1 MKQILL
7 LTFCNILLSAVK
19 SQPTISPS
27 QNNEY
32 CPGVEYTFTVTIPK
46 PYQGMIAIGG
56 CTITQY
62 PFSPV
67 GSTFTFKGKFGDFN
81 QKQIFRV
88 YYEDGTHY
96 DFEFKKIKSLWGVVS
111 CAKIP
116 NQGPITAPRCQ
127 IVNIPISVNDVQ
139 WGNVYEDPVTC
150 YGSISD
156 FEYQLPVGWSIG
168 ATTSTGN
175 NWIPGDNNVTITS
188 DMSNGV
194 NGVILIRPRNTC
206 GAGLQNGQF
215 PGLIPISRP
224 APSLS
229 ITGSQYTI
237 CSGCKSFQIN
247 GMPAGATVQWGI
259 SGSDASISG
268 SSTSPTVSICRNTS
282 ANTVATLTATVT
294 HCTFTY
300 TVTRQISLGMPS
312 FIGTYYFSGTYPT
325 ISTWNSFGGTGAA
338 FVDLDATLNYSSY
351 YWTLYSGTV
360 TNWTQYNSWPYGKR
374 LDFDIGPNPQDG
386 DQFAF
391 QLAATNE
398 CGTLNEVY
406 YFYYSWSYGYRIS
419 VFPNPA
425 SQTIKIEHS
434 KSDKITAAGLSVH
447 EVQIVDKMGTLRL
460 RKIFGKGQ
468 TSVSIS
474 IDQLPNDVY
483 TLRVFNGKEWTSQKI
498 IIKH

>member
-1 MKQILL
+1 MKQYILL
-7 LTFCNILLSAVK
+7 LLSSLVIVFSNA
-19 SQPTISPS
+19 QTISPS
-27 QNNEY
+27 NSNEY
-32 CPGVEYTFTVTIPK
+32 CPNVEYTFTATLPK
-46 PYQGMIAIGG
+46 PYQSMIGEGG
-56 CTITQY
+56 CIVMQPPSGTGMTAIA
-62 PFSPV
+62 
-67 GSTFTFKGKFGDFN
+67 FKGKFGDFN
-81 QKQIFRV
+81 LKKIFRI
-88 YYEDGTHY
+88 YFTDGTNY
-96 DFEFKKIKSLWGVVS
+96 GYEFKKIKSLWGVVS

-338 FVDLDATLNYSSY
+338 FVDLDATLNY
-351 YWTLYSGTV
+351 
-360 TNWTQYNSWPYGKR
+360 WTQYNSWPYGKR

-386 DQFAF
+386 EQFAF
-391 QLAATNE
+391 QLAASNE

-425 SQTIKIEHS
+425 SQTIKIEQS
-434 KSDKITAAGLSVH
+434 KSDKIAAAGLSIH

-460 RKIFGKGQ
+460 RKIFEKGQ

-474 IDQLPNDVY
+474 IGQLPNDVY